1 MPHWNER
8 QQKVLDSITED
19 QNILVSAAA
28 GSGKTAVLVER
39 IIQTVQ
45 QGLADI
51 DEILVVTFTIA
62 AAAQMRSKIL
72 AALEKMAYADPRMA
86 RQLALAENADIMTI
100 DSFCNKIVRE
110 NFSIVGMDPNFEIY
124 DKNEIELLKDDVLT
138 DVLNKYYE
146 DDETMEELS
155 AFAFRKNIDDSTIKE
170 FILKI
175 HNVSQ
180 SFADPKRWLEEARE
194 RIVTDEDAINQKWV
208 ADYKK
213 YLKTMARS
221 FVCAFDQYA
230 SHFEQETDL
239 EKISTAEKVVEM
251 FNEDVAV
258 LGQIMNAETLA
269 EMKAAVPARRKTFS
283 VKKKVGELYGEETQE
298 AISNMRQEVKDEFKT
313 IFTEDEIKEDSKAGA
328 GFFECLINIVSDFDA
343 ALLEEKRKQKKFEFA
358 DVSHAAFNILYD
370 VEKLVPTEIGERKS
384 REYKYIY
391 IDEYQDSSD
400 LQENLL
406 NAVARKDILGNPK
419 NVFMVGDIKQSIYR
433 FRMARPELFVEKS
446 IRYLKKEGGG
456 LINLNMNYRS
466 RVEILD
472 AVNFVFKN
480 IMSVDFGGIDYNHD
494 TELNVPEKKDY
505 LEHFPETDLFDE
517 DIPELYLIEKSDDRD
532 GIPLEKEEVEAV
544 EIGRR
549 ILEMVNGID
558 SKPPALVLNE
568 KFNPDKTESDYNPR
582 YRKAEFGD
590 IVILQRSVSG
600 HMAMVRIYEQMG
612 IPVYI
617 DDSEGYFDAIE
628 IETLLSV
635 LRVIDNIQQ
644 DIPYASVLLSHIVGL
659 TDTDLAII
667 VGLSTDGRMSLADK
681 CILFE
686 KGYINS
692 DDEGLRAIAE
702 KLRSFS
708 VMLNKWTELR
718 PYLSISDMLD
728 RVLVDTKIETFVAA
742 MPDGRRRLANIKK
755 LGVYARR
762 FESVR
767 TASLL
772 DFLRYIDKCRI
783 HDMDFDDPNAA
794 TGTDQVV
801 RIMTIHKSKGLEFP
815 IVIIPMLE
823 KAFRFNDKKGAVAVS
838 SDYHLIIDKM
848 KTLKSGIKV
857 KKKSIKGEV
866 VSLLEKKEVK
876 AEEARLFYVAMTRA
890 KEKLVM
896 LGYAP
901 TKTPVMPISCKS
913 YMDFVLFALN
923 NNGDDK
929 PAIKSLV
936 VSEDEIVQ
944 DFKKKFVKKNL
955 DYKESTEKFLEKIN
969 DNLKVYTLDGEN
981 PYDYKYP
988 FETSLA
994 TKMSVSEIKHMEM
1007 EKYKEDESS
1016 LPEET
1021 NAPEEV
1027 IPEEVIAEMTGK
1039 AALRGTITHAI
1050 FENLDY
1056 GNVVSK
1062 ESLKFEMERALSE
1075 LHFKDEE
1082 KELVKIDYLL
1092 KFYSEDEGSLFQMMR
1107 KAFTEGKLYRERQFI
1122 AGLRPDEI
1130 PGVGAKVELS
1140 SEDGHIRDITKDYI
1154 MIQGIIDA
1162 YFYQGPDDDIILV
1175 DYKTDNVESG
1185 EELLGRY
1192 AAQMYLYALTLE
1204 KLTGH
1209 KVKDIILYSTR
1220 LGEIHYNNWREYK
1233 L

>member
-8 QQKVLDSITED
+8 QQDVLDSITED

-72 AALEKMAYADPRMA
+72 AALEKMACTDSRMA

-110 NFSIVGMDPNFEIY
+110 NFSLVGMDPSFEIY
-124 DKNEIELLKDDVLT
+124 DKNEIQLLKDDVLT
-138 DVLNKYYE
+138 EVLNKYYE

-155 AFAFRKNIDDSTIKE
+155 AFAFRKNIDDSAIKE

-180 SFADPKRWLEEARE
+180 SFADSKRWLEEARE

-208 ADYKK
+208 VDYKR
-213 YLKTMARS
+213 YLKLMAGS
-221 FVCAFDQYA
+221 YVHALNEYA
-230 SHFEQETDL
+230 EYFEEEKDID
-239 EKISTAEKVVEM
+239 KISVAQKVVEV
-251 FNEDVAV
+251 FNDDVAI
-258 LGQIMNAETLA
+258 LGQIMNAQTLA
-269 EMKAAVPARRKTFS
+269 EMKAAVPPKWKTFS
-283 VKKKVGELYGEETQE
+283 VKKKVEELYGEETQN
-298 AISNMRQEVKDEFKT
+298 AISNMRQGFKDEFKT
-313 IFTEDEIKEDSKAGA
+313 IFTEDEIKDDSKAGA
-328 GFFECLINIVSDFDA
+328 GFFDCLINIVSDFDA

-358 DVSHAAFNILYD
+358 DVSHAAFNILFD
-370 VEKLVPTEIGERKS
+370 VEKLVSTEIGERKS

-406 NAVARKDILGNPK
+406 NAVARKDALGNPK

-446 IRYLKKEGGG
+446 INYLKNEGGA

-466 RVEILD
+466 RGEILD
-472 AVNFVFKN
+472 AVNFVFRK
-480 IMSVDFGGIDYNHD
+480 IMSEDFGGIEYNHN
-494 TELNVPEKKDY
+494 TELHVPEKNDY
-505 LEHFPETDLFDE
+505 RNHFPETDLLNE
-517 DIPELYLIEKSDDRD
+517 DIPELYLIEMSDNRD
-532 GIPLEKEEVEAV
+532 DISLEKEEVQAV

-549 ILEMVNGID
+549 ILEMVNGSD
-558 SKPPALVLNE
+558 TKPPAFVLNE
-568 KFNPDKTESDYNPR
+568 SFNEDRPESDNNPR
-582 YRKAEFGD
+582 YRKADFGD
-590 IVILQRSVSG
+590 IVILQRIITG
-600 HMAMVRIYEQMG
+600 NMDMVRIYEQMG

-659 TDTDLAII
+659 SDTDLAII
-667 VGLSTDGRMSLADK
+667 VGLSADGRMSLADK
-681 CILFE
+681 CNLFE

-692 DDEGLRAIAE
+692 EDENLRIIAE

-708 VMLNKWTELR
+708 TMLSKWTELR

-728 RVLVDTKIETFVAA
+728 RVLVDTRIETFVAA

-783 HDMDFDDPNAA
+783 HNMDFDDPNAA

-801 RIMTIHKSKGLEFP
+801 RIMSIHKSKGLEFP

-838 SDYHLIIDKM
+838 SDYHLIIDNI
-848 KTLKSGIKV
+848 KTLKSGVKV

-866 VSLLEKKEVK
+866 VSLLEKKEIK

-901 TKTPVMPISCKS
+901 NKVPVTPMSCKS

-923 NNGDDK
+923 NSDDK

-955 DYKESTEKFLEKIN
+955 DYKESTEKLLEKIN
-969 DNLKVYTLDGEN
+969 DNLKDYTFNGEN

-1056 GNVVSK
+1056 GNVISK

-1107 KAFTEGKLYRERQFI
+1107 KAFMEDKLYRERQFI

-1140 SEDGHIRDITKDYI
+1140 AEDGHIRDITKDYI